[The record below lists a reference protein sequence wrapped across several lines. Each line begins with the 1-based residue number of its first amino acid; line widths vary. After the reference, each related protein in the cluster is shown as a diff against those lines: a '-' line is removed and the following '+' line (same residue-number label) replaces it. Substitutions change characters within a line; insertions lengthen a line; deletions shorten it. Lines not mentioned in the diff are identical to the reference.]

1 MRARYSGDNVNRR
14 GFLKGICAAAA
25 AAGTPAKIWG
35 VAKSLGRP
43 DLCIGVLS
51 DIHLQYDAK
60 DFLSNPMSRMQAIF
74 IKALEYFRDRHVD
87 AVLVAGD
94 LANSGLLP
102 ELELVADAWK
112 KVLPGNKLPDGSP
125 VVNLMYYGDHDVE
138 KRFYNEKRFAS
149 MYMKRDGKLP
159 PSLAFDGNDKKYWEE
174 LFGEEWS
181 QVMVREVKGYKF
193 ILANFDQANP
203 DATVGLDGYMA
214 KYGADLSK
222 PVFYSQHR
230 WMKGTYCTD
239 DGMWGAK
246 YGSEQKAVLDHYP
259 NCVAFTGHTHYM
271 LTDDRTVW
279 QGGFT
284 CINTGALLNQAPG
297 RLREN
302 GSLISWIPSDGSAD
316 RQMPGVDIRQCH
328 AGIVFNLYGTDV
340 VLERRDMVRGEPLG
354 PDLCFSIAAE
364 DVKKGLFND
373 AVRRAKAV
381 APEFDAEA
389 RVTVGER
396 CGKTRRGRE
405 CGQYVISFPT
415 VKSKGRHP
423 RAYEYRVSALDA
435 GGTKL
440 AEAKVYS
447 PFINCAESHE
457 PATSICVME
466 KTALLAARCVRFTV
480 EPLDCWG
487 NAGRAIAG
495 TQI

>member
-1 MRARYSGDNVNRR
+1 MRARYSRDNVNRR
-14 GFLKGICAAAA
+14 EFLKGICAAAA
-25 AAGTPAKIWG
+25 AAGAPAKIWG
-35 VAKSLGRP
+35 AAKSLGRP
-43 DLCIGVLS
+43 DLRIGVLS
-51 DIHLQYDAK
+51 DIHLSYDAK
-60 DFLSNPMSRMQAIF
+60 DFLKNPTSRMQAIF

-112 KVLPGNKLPDGSP
+112 KVFPGNKLPDGSP
-125 VVNLMYYGDHDVE
+125 VVNLMHYGDHDVE

-149 MYMKRDGKLP
+149 TYMKRDGKLP

-193 ILANFDQANP
+193 ILANFDHANP
-203 DATVGLDGYMA
+203 GATVGLDGYMS
-214 KYGADLSK
+214 KYGADPSK

-239 DGMWGAK
+239 DGMWGAED
-246 YGSEQKAVLDHYP
+246 GSEQKAVLDNYP

-302 GSLISWIPSDGSAD
+302 GSLFSWVAEDKD
-316 RQMPGVDIRQCH
+316 RDLQMEAVQRTQCH
-328 AGIVFNLYGTDV
+328 AGSVFNLYGTDV

-364 DVKKGLFND
+364 DVRKGLFND
-373 AVRRAKAV
+373 AARRAKAV

-389 RVTVGER
+389 HVIVKKRS
-396 CGKTRRGRE
+396 GKTRNGRE
-405 CGQYVISFPT
+405 CDQIVVLFPT
-415 VKSKGRHP
+415 VKANGNRP
-423 RAYEYRVSALDA
+423 RAYEYRVRALDA
-435 GGTKL
+435 AGTKL

-457 PATSICVME
+457 PATSICVIE
-466 KTALLAARCVRFTV
+466 KMALLAERCVRFTV

-495 TQI
+495 TRI

>member
-1 MRARYSGDNVNRR
+1 MLSRR
-14 GFLKGICAAAA
+14 NFLKTAIAAAA
-25 AAGTPAKIWG
+25 AAGAPVKIWG
-35 VAKSLGRP
+35 AAKSLGRP
-43 DLCIGVLS
+43 DLRIGVLS
-51 DIHLQYDAK
+51 DIHLSYDNK
-60 DFLSNPMSRMQAIF
+60 DFLKNPMSQTQANF

-112 KVLPGNKLPDGSP
+112 KVFPGNRLPDGSP
-125 VVNLMYYGDHDVE
+125 VVNLMHYGDHDVE

-149 MYMKRDGKLP
+149 TYMKRDGKMP
-159 PSLAFDGNDKKYWEE
+159 PSLAFDGNDKKYWQE

-181 QVMVREVKGYKF
+181 QVMVKDVKGYKF

-203 DATVGLDGYMA
+203 GTTVGLERYMA

-230 WMKGTYCTD
+230 GMKGTYCTD
-239 DGMWGAK
+239 DGMWGNDSRK
-246 YGSEQKAVLDHYP
+246 QKPVLDKYP
-259 NCVAFTGHTHYM
+259 NCVAFTAHTHYM

-284 CINTGALLNQAPG
+284 CINTGALLGQAPG

-302 GSLISWIPSDGSAD
+302 GMVLSWVAEDKD
-316 RQMPGVDIRQCH
+316 RDPQMKEVQGAQCH
-328 AGIVFNLYGTDV
+328 AGSVFNLYGTDV

-364 DVKKGLFND
+364 DVKKGGFAD
-373 AVRRAKAV
+373 AARRAKGV
-381 APEFDAEA
+381 APEFDANA
-389 RVTVGER
+389 CISVKKRR
-396 CGKTRRGRE
+396 GKTRNGRE
-405 CGQYVISFPT
+405 CDQIAVLFPT
-415 VKSKGRHP
+415 VKAKGNRP
-423 RAYEYRVSALDA
+423 RAYEYRVRALDA
-435 GGTKL
+435 DGTKL

-447 PFINCAESHE
+447 PFINCPESQE
-457 PATSICVME
+457 SAKSVCVFE
-466 KTALLAARCVRFTV
+466 ETEALAAADIRFTV

-495 TQI
+495 TQA

>member
-1 MRARYSGDNVNRR
+1 MRARYPGDNVNRR
-14 GFLKGICAAAA
+14 EFLKGICAAAA
-25 AAGTPAKIWG
+25 AAGAPAKIWG
-35 VAKSLGRP
+35 AAKLLGRP
-43 DLCIGVLS
+43 DLRIGVLS
-51 DIHLQYDAK
+51 DIHLSYDAK

-94 LANSGLLP
+94 LADSGLLP

-112 KVLPGNKLPDGSP
+112 KVFPGNKLPDGSP
-125 VVNLMYYGDHDVE
+125 VVNLMHYGDHDME

-149 MYMKRDGKLP
+149 TYMKRDGKLP

-193 ILANFDQANP
+193 ILANFDHANP
-203 DATVGLDGYMA
+203 GATVDLDKYMA
-214 KYGADLSK
+214 KYGSDSSK

-239 DGMWGAK
+239 DDMWGNDS
-246 YGSEQKAVLDHYP
+246 GGQKPILDRYP

-284 CINTGALLNQAPG
+284 CINAGALLNQAVG
-297 RLREN
+297 RFREN
-302 GSLISWIPSDGSAD
+302 GVLISWVSKDIKMD
-316 RQMPGVDIRQCH
+316 RQMRMVDSGQCH
-328 AGIVFNLYGTDV
+328 AGMVFNLYGTDV

-354 PDLCFSIAAE
+354 PDLCFSIAAA
-364 DVKKGLFND
+364 DVRKGGFGD
-373 AVRRAKAV
+373 ASRRARGV
-381 APEFDAEA
+381 APEFDTDAKIAVKES
-389 RVTVGER
+389 R
-396 CGKTRRGRE
+396 GKTRKGRE

-423 RAYEYRVSALDA
+423 RACEYRVRALDA
-435 GGTKL
+435 AGTKL

-457 PATSICVME
+457 PATSICVIE
-466 KTALLAARCVRFTV
+466 KTALLAERCVRFIV

-487 NAGRAIAG
+487 NAGRAISG